1 MSRGTEAFGSTI
13 CFVFF
18 TLSFISSSW
27 IILYNYLAVDYVNMS
42 YSWYDI
48 AQIYN
53 NNELK
58 YKDYSGTNWT
68 TIKIPDENYSYE
80 DIESFMQ
87 HSLEKSSHS
96 KPGVELKL
104 VSSIFKVL
112 ITLEAMK

>member
-1 MSRGTEAFGSTI
+1 
-13 CFVFF
+13 
-18 TLSFISSSW
+18 
-27 IILYNYLAVDYVNMS
+27 MS

-53 NNELK
+53 NNILK

-87 HSLEKSSHS
+87 QSLEKSSHS

-112 ITLEAMK
+112 ITLEAMKQVSRLLKKIFDKSKQRHMRWNFISIQAKGITAVE

>member
-1 MSRGTEAFGSTI
+1 
-13 CFVFF
+13 
-18 TLSFISSSW
+18 
-27 IILYNYLAVDYVNMS
+27 MS

-53 NNELK
+53 NNALK

-87 HSLEKSSHS
+87 QSLEKSSPS

-112 ITLEAMK
+112 ITLEAMKQVSRLLIQIFAKSKQRHMRWNFISIQAKGIIAVV

>member
-1 MSRGTEAFGSTI
+1 
-13 CFVFF
+13 
-18 TLSFISSSW
+18 
-27 IILYNYLAVDYVNMS
+27 MS

-53 NNELK
+53 NNALK

-80 DIESFMQ
+80 DIESFMEQ
-87 HSLEKSSHS
+87 SLEKSNHS

-112 ITLEAMK
+112 ITLEAMKQVFRLQIKIFDKSKHRHMRWNFISIQEKGITVVE